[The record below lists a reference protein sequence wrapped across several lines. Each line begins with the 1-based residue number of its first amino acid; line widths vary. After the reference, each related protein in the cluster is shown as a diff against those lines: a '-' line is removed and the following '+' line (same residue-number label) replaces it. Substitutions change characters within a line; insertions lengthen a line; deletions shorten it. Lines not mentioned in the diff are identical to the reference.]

1 LLEQRSLHRVIGRV
15 SLWGSVIE
23 GGLGWRGSSAYP
35 SHIYVPT
42 HRENGQRVDAGRIA
56 LGLAE
61 YGIPVE
67 IVGEGVGEEVG
78 GALADIWQQQHN
90 DRLEASL
97 A

>member
-1 LLEQRSLHRVIGRV
+1 M
-15 SLWGSVIE
+15 E
-23 GGLGWRGSSAYP
+23 GGLGWRGSHAYP
-35 SHIYVPT
+35 AHIYVPT

-56 LGLAE
+56 LGLAD

-78 GALADIWQQQHN
+78 GALAAIWRQQRN
-90 DRLEASL
+90 DLLEPSL